1 MLDRKPSP
9 SGPTTVGAYEA
20 KTKFSELIARAEK
33 GESFVV
39 TKNGR
44 PVAEIMPPRPFDRE
58 KAPQAA
64 RRRALRAF
72 LDAQGPPVSPEELQ
86 RNWEETKRE
95 HLRRKTTRGMS
106 NGCRHRRVRSARMGA
121 AFAGLRH

>member
-44 PVAEIMPPRPFDRE
+44 PVAEIKPPKAFDRE
-58 KAPQAA
+58 KARQAGA
-64 RRRALRAF
+64 DEFSHR
-72 LDAQGPPVSPEELQ
+72 LDAQGPQ
-86 RNWEETKRE
+86 
-95 HLRRKTTRGMS
+95 
-106 NGCRHRRVRSARMGA
+106 
-121 AFAGLRH
+121 GLRGGGTAKLGRNQARCSRRIDEQEIDRWLSSSTPR

>member
-1 MLDRKPSP
+1 MLDRKPTL

-44 PVAEIMPPRPFDRE
+44 PVARIAPPAEFDRE
-58 KAPQAA
+58 KARKAVA
-64 RRRALRAF
+64 ALRVF
-72 LDAQGPPVSPEELQ
+72 RESQGPPVAGQEAQ
-86 RNWEETKRE
+86 RNWEDLKRDLE
-95 HLRRKTTRGMS
+95 AEDDERE
-106 NGCRHRRVRSARMGA
+106 
-121 AFAGLRH
+121 AGWLSSSTPR